1 MEEESCRRSQPK
13 MKTNKEREREEFSRL
28 SFSLSPSFVLDF
40 EDDGDPLGSQW
51 SVGMGKVKDEKSRFK
66 VEPQIDSDFHTPQ
79 ERAEFL
85 SPTWN
90 GLRCHR

>member
-1 MEEESCRRSQPK
+1 
-13 MKTNKEREREEFSRL
+13 MKTNKERERERNSPASL
-28 SFSLSPSFVLDF
+28 SLSLSPSFVLDF

-66 VEPQIDSDFHTPQ
+66 VEPQIDSNFHTPQ